1 LHHVV
6 WIVHRPVEHFVD
18 ENSSGKGKHSE
29 HAICQLKHFLSWH
42 HGHKLAN
49 ALFGKDGFV
58 YMQTT
63 YALLVDH

>member
-1 LHHVV
+1 LYQVLL
-6 WIVHRPVEHFVD
+6 IVHRPVELFVD
-18 ENSSGKGKHSE
+18 ENSSEEGKHSG

-49 ALFGKDGFV
+49 VLFGKNGFV